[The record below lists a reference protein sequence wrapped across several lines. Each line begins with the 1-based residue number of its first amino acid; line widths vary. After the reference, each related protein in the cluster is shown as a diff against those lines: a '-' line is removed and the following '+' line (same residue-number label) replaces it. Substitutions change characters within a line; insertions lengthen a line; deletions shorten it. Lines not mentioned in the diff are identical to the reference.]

1 MVKTIRL
8 RGRQLEEWF
17 RTDEK
22 AKDVK
27 VKSCFS
33 CLKVGSTLNFW
44 ETDLG
49 DPLGEGPARA
59 LHVSA
64 EGNLVQKYILL
75 PFYYISFPK
84 TFFVAL
90 MYMYRTYSH
99 EHGGKRIFP
108 NALVSFWNRMP
119 IVFIFLKKLL

>member
-1 MVKTIRL
+1 MRDPRARYMSL
-8 RGRQLEEWF
+8 L
-17 RTDEK
+17 K
-22 AKDVK
+22 ATWCK
-27 VKSCFS
+27 
-33 CLKVGSTLNFW
+33 
-44 ETDLG
+44 
-49 DPLGEGPARA
+49 
-59 LHVSA
+59 
-64 EGNLVQKYILL
+64 KYILF

-119 IVFIFLKKLL
+119 IVFIF